1 MQGKNLDDKVSSLD
15 IYNKYIINILQKKK
29 TLKEMNIQHLAN
41 QLSQHKET
49 KDVLIQIIEYL
60 KANRKKP
67 RVDEIKFLL
76 KLMRHYISRENKKSE
91 DQKIYLWKEID
102 ITDLKRIKTIQDTL
116 LTQELTGF
124 LYEFLKNRD
133 DEVVRESLML
143 SLAYLYGGNRAV
155 QEQYYNEIASDD
167 ENTLLIFLYDKL
179 VEKHKQFKKKE
190 LERVEML
197 YTQT

>member
-1 MQGKNLDDKVSSLD
+1 
-15 IYNKYIINILQKKK
+15 
-29 TLKEMNIQHLAN
+29 MNIQHLAN